1 MKLNIVPARTGL
13 QWVKLGARTFLRQP
27 LAMAGLF
34 FMFMASVSVLSLVP
48 VIGTLISLALVP
60 AATLGLM
67 AATREA
73 QEGRFPMPTTLV
85 TAFRGGAA
93 RTRAMLVLGA
103 LYAAGLMLV
112 FGVGALFGTEAAP
125 VVDAA
130 GSTEVTP
137 EMVREMF
144 SRQGL
149 WASMLLYVPLLMAF
163 WHAPAL
169 VYWQGVSPVKS
180 LFFSLL
186 ACWSNKGAM
195 VIYTLGWIAVFML
208 VGVLMSLLGA
218 LLGGGGA
225 LNLVLYPMVLLLASA
240 FHASIWF
247 SVRDSF
253 VFTQEDPAA

>member
-85 TAFRGGAA
+85 TAFRGGAS